1 MKIVALAAWLA
12 GIAVLSVGAQPGP
25 TTIRGRVVAE
35 DTDEPLANVRVAAP
49 SSKFGAPVV
58 LTDEEGRFALTVSP
72 GTARLV
78 VSKTGYGARDEA
90 LRSTIPAIDIRLQR
104 GAAVSGR
111 VVDES
116 GDPVL
121 GARVSVLRA
130 ASAPDD
136 RGVATG
142 TTDDRGEYRLASLAA
157 ADYVVVAVTLGGM
170 TSISIGGNQVRV
182 RGTQRAY
189 YPGTSVRGDAQTL
202 ALEPGDDRP
211 NIDFVV
217 AGAESDE
224 MFGAIQLGRTARPA
238 AAAPDAAATG
248 IVRGRVV
255 TTDGRPIP
263 RAQVL
268 LSLEHA
274 PRYSVA
280 SPSDADGGFEFR
292 DLPAGSYSLRA
303 AKTGYGPVAASDASR
318 AASPNFGLP
327 SIAVTL
333 REGETRERVDI
344 TLPRWGTL
352 SGHVLDERGDPLQGA
367 RVQVLQM
374 RYDAGRQQLAPAGSP
389 ALSDDLGR
397 YRLHSLPPG
406 SYVVTATCG
415 DVLSVDLPGYAASY
429 YPGTPEAR
437 EAQLVPV
444 ALAQD
449 VVGIDML
456 LSRTRTARISGQLV
470 NAAGEHA
477 LGGSL
482 TLTTSQR
489 STSLANLPVGARV
502 QPDGQFE
509 FTNVPPGQYII
520 RSDRGRPN
528 EWTEG
533 EFGTLPVSVDGT
545 DAADLVLHTSLGSR
559 IHGQITFDTKDL
571 SSRPAASS
579 IQIVPTPVDFD
590 LAPHNVARA
599 DIHTDWSFDI
609 AGVNG
614 PRRLQLVR
622 APAGWGLE
630 DVRVTGISVIDRPL
644 AFGRSEQSL
653 RDVEVVLTDRVS
665 ELKGTVTD
673 DDKQPVVGSMV
684 VVFSTDRD
692 RWYPGSRFFGVATSA
707 GGGVFT
713 LAGLPFGTYYA
724 AAVAR
729 PLAEGEDAWQD
740 QAFLDTI
747 LPRAS
752 TVVLREDQKQTL
764 DLRVST
770 R

>member
-1 MKIVALAAWLA
+1 M
-12 GIAVLSVGAQPGP
+12 
-25 TTIRGRVVAE
+25 
-35 DTDEPLANVRVAAP
+35 
-49 SSKFGAPVV
+49 
-58 LTDEEGRFALTVSP
+58 
-72 GTARLV
+72 
-78 VSKTGYGARDEA
+78 
-90 LRSTIPAIDIRLQR
+90 PAIDIRLQR

-111 VVDES
+111 VVDEA

-121 GARVSVLRA
+121 GARVSVSRA

-136 RGVATG
+136 RGVATAA
-142 TTDDRGEYRLASLAA
+142 TDDRGEYRLASLAA
-157 ADYVVVAVTLGGM
+157 ADYVVVAMTLGGM

-182 RGTQRAY
+182 RSTQRTF

-224 MFGAIQLGRTARPA
+224 VFGAIQLRRMERPA
-238 AAAPDAAATG
+238 AAAPDATATG
-248 IVRGRVV
+248 VVRGRVV
-255 TTDGRPIP
+255 STDGRPIP

-268 LSLEHA
+268 LSVQNA

-280 SPSDADGGFEFR
+280 SPSDADGRFEFR
-292 DLPAGSYSLRA
+292 DLPAGSFSLLA
-303 AKTGYGPVAASDASR
+303 AKTGYGPVAASGTSHTAST
-318 AASPNFGLP
+318 SFGLP
-327 SIAVTL
+327 SVTITL
-333 REGETRERVDI
+333 REGETRESVDI
-344 TLPRWGTL
+344 SLPRWGTL
-352 SGHVLDERGDPLQGA
+352 SGHVFDERGDPIQSA
-367 RVQVLQM
+367 RVQVLRMQ
-374 RYDAGRQQLAPAGSP
+374 YEDGRRQLAPAGSP

-397 YRLHSLPPG
+397 YRLHTLPPG
-406 SYVVTATCG
+406 SYVVSATVG
-415 DVLSVDLPGYAASY
+415 DVQSVDLPGYARSY
-429 YPGTPEAR
+429 YPGTSEAR
-437 EAQLVPV
+437 EAQLISV

-470 NAAGEHA
+470 NAAGEHS

-489 STSLANLPVGARV
+489 SASLANLPVGARI

-533 EFGTLPVSVDGT
+533 EFGTLRVSVDGT
-545 DAADLVLHTSLGSR
+545 DAAGLVLQTSTGSR
-559 IHGQITFDTKDL
+559 IHGQVTFDTKDP
-571 SSRPAASS
+571 SSRPPASA
-579 IQIVPTPVDFD
+579 IRIVPAPVDFD
-590 LAPHNVARA
+590 LAPHSVATA
-599 DIHTDWSFDI
+599 DIHADWSFDI

-614 PRRLQLVR
+614 PRRLQLAR
-622 APAGWGLE
+622 APAGWALE
-630 DVRVTGISVIDRPL
+630 DVRVTGISVVDRPL

-665 ELKGTVTD
+665 ELTGTVTD
-673 DDKQPVVGSMV
+673 DDKQPAPGSMV

-692 RWYPGSRFFGVATSA
+692 RWYPGSRFFGVSAAGA
-707 GGGVFT
+707 GGLFT

-724 AAVAR
+724 AALAG
-729 PLAEGEDAWQD
+729 PLAEGQDAWQD
-740 QAFLDTI
+740 PAFLDTI

-764 DLRVST
+764 DLRLST